1 MPKALLPRHSRRWAK
16 TFRAK
21 WSSSPSATSRDR
33 LFARS
38 AGVQSNR
45 YSVAARPSLRWRVDA
60 RIAMVKRDRADRL
73 LVARGLFE
81 SRARAQAAIAVG
93 GVTADGS
100 LVRKPSDQISSAA
113 AIAVDPAHPHV
124 SRGGVKLG
132 AALESFSLDI
142 AGRVCLDVG
151 SSTGGFTEVL
161 LARGARHVFA
171 VDVGR
176 GQLHARLR
184 NREQVTSIEQT
195 DIRNLNPSR
204 LFEPPDLAAID
215 VSFISLK
222 LVLPHVSSLLK
233 PSATLLA
240 LIKPQFEAGR
250 RHVKKGIVRDA
261 VVQAAV
267 CDDIARLLTDL
278 GWRVGGR
285 IPSPILGGDG
295 NREFFIEAR
304 RG

>member
-1 MPKALLPRHSRRWAK
+1 
-16 TFRAK
+16 
-21 WSSSPSATSRDR
+21 
-33 LFARS
+33 
-38 AGVQSNR
+38 
-45 YSVAARPSLRWRVDA
+45 
-60 RIAMVKRDRADRL
+60 
-73 LVARGLFE
+73 
-81 SRARAQAAIAVG
+81 
-93 GVTADGS
+93 
-100 LVRKPSDQISSAA
+100 
-113 AIAVDPAHPHV
+113 V

-161 LARGARHVFA
+161 LARGARHVYA

-195 DIRNLNPSR
+195 DIRNLDSSR
-204 LFEPPDLAAID
+204 LFEPDLAAID
-215 VSFISLK
+215 VSFISLR
-222 LVLPHVSSLLK
+222 LVLPHVSGLLK

-250 RHVKKGIVRDA
+250 RHVKKGIARDT

-267 CDDIARLLTDL
+267 CDDIAQLLTDL
-278 GWRVGGR
+278 GWRVGGP

-295 NREFFIEAR
+295 NREFFIEAQ